1 MYRVRG
7 TGYAGGSAIPVAIDY
22 TLLATSREEALQKI
36 RHLGVDLDLLQCT
49 VTSMADE
56 APRTET

>member
-7 TGYAGGSAIPVAIDY
+7 TGYAGVCAIPVAIDY

-36 RHLGVDLDLLQCT
+36 RHLGVDLLQCT
-49 VTSMADE
+49 VTAMADE
-56 APRTET
+56 APPTDV